1 MELYPRRHTPHVR
14 ILLGRSLQMLRH
26 TLDTGTGFSQD
37 GLLSTARDFN
47 NYTTKRKRGNRSK
60 IEWLYT
66 LAWLTGVV
74 LAVVY
79 LLWFFKNIF
88 EHTVR

>member
-1 MELYPRRHTPHVR
+1 
-14 ILLGRSLQMLRH
+14 MLRH

-47 NYTTKRKRGNRSK
+47 IHTTKRKRGNRFK

-88 EHTVR
+88 ENTVR

>member
-1 MELYPRRHTPHVR
+1 MQLHPRRHTSHVH
-14 ILLGRSLQMLRH
+14 LLFGRSLQSLRH
-26 TLDTGTGFSQD
+26 SLDSGSGFSQD
-37 GLLSTARDFN
+37 GLISTARDFN
-47 NYTTKRKRGNRSK
+47 NNTTQKQRTRGFYSHC
-60 IEWLYT
+60 LT
-66 LAWLTGVV
+66 GLAWLAGAA

>member
-1 MELYPRRHTPHVR
+1 
-14 ILLGRSLQMLRH
+14 MLRH
-26 TLDTGTGFSQD
+26 TLDSGTGFSQD

-47 NYTTKRKRGNRSK
+47 NYTTGRKRRNRFTSN
-60 IEWLYT
+60 WLHAF
-66 LAWLTGVV
+66 AWLTGAV
-74 LAVVY
+74 LAVFY

>member
-1 MELYPRRHTPHVR
+1 
-14 ILLGRSLQMLRH
+14 MLRH
-26 TLDTGTGFSQD
+26 TLDSGTGFSQD

-47 NYTTKRKRGNRSK
+47 NFTTKRNRGKRFTSK
-60 IEWLYT
+60 WLHAF
-66 LAWLTGVV
+66 AWLTGAV

>member
-1 MELYPRRHTPHVR
+1 
-14 ILLGRSLQMLRH
+14 MLRH
-26 TLDTGTGFSQD
+26 TLDSGTGFSQD

-47 NYTTKRKRGNRSK
+47 SNTTKRKRGNRFK
-60 IEWLYT
+60 IKWLYPF
-66 LAWLTGVV
+66 AWLTGAA

>member
-1 MELYPRRHTPHVR
+1 MQLHPRRHTSHVHP
-14 ILLGRSLQMLRH
+14 LLGRSLQLLRH
-26 TLDTGTGFSQD
+26 TLDTGSGFSQD
-37 GLLSTARDFN
+37 GPLSTAREFN
-47 NYTTKRKRGNRSK
+47 NNTTKRKRSNSFIIK
-60 IEWLYT
+60 WLQPF
-66 LAWLTGVV
+66 AWLAGAV